1 MPRKGQP
8 PKFSV
13 GDRVAERPKD
23 AFIPNVRAESREIVK
38 QNQTQRYGTVTNV
51 LSKANKQGSVHHY
64 YEVHWDNV
72 NTKATHAQCRLCLVE
87 DLAQLQESFF
97 S

>member
-1 MPRKGQP
+1 MPKYGQP
-8 PKFSV
+8 PKFSI

-23 AFIPNVRAESREIVK
+23 AFIPNVRAESRETVK
-38 QNQTQRYGTVTNV
+38 KNRTQRYGTILNV
-51 LSKANKQGSVHHY
+51 LSKANKQGRVHHY
-64 YEVHWDNV
+64 YEVSWDNV
-72 NTKATHAQCRLCLVE
+72 STKATHAQCRLCLVE